1 MPRST
6 PQYEPRDPSDSVLGN
21 LARDYLP
28 ALREALAVEEGDEME
43 EADETAPPG
52 GRLPEF
58 VLRELRALAACGD
71 FTRGFIRLQCSG
83 CRTGRVVPF
92 SCKGRL
98 CTSCGA
104 RRMADTAAHLVDR
117 VLRPDVGWR
126 QWVITFPAELA
137 VGLCFQAELAAA
149 VTRLCARILSGF
161 QSRRSNP
168 DAPGRPRPAAIAFI
182 QRFSDGLG
190 PWFHIHFLLPD
201 GVFRELPDSL
211 DVPFEHHRPPT
222 PREVESVLADIARR
236 AGALVVRRGGRLSA
250 DNPVLLRC
258 GQQRATP
265 IRKPTRPP
273 VRPRPPNPLRA
284 EQDRFTLHAATA
296 VAPHQPKA
304 LQRLCR
310 YLTRPVIAEER
321 LQRLPDG
328 RVAVK
333 LKRPRRGVER
343 FIFQPVALLARLCA
357 LVPPPYFNLV
367 RYFGPLSSASPLRRY
382 AVPSPPEPTPQRPT
396 APERPRRMTRAD
408 LLARV
413 FGFNVLAC
421 PCGGHFRPIAVITQP
436 DVIQAILAA
445 MVLSNSTSARAPP
458 QHSIRAN

>member
-1 MPRST
+1 MPSPT
-6 PQYEPRDPSDSVLGN
+6 SQYEPRDPSDSVLAN

-28 ALREALAVEEGDEME
+28 SLREALA
-43 EADETAPPG
+43 ADEDDDTLPPG
-52 GRLPEF
+52 AVLPEF

-71 FTRGFIRLQCSG
+71 FTRGFIRLQCSA
-83 CRTGRVVPF
+83 CRVDRVVPF

-104 RRMADTAAHLVDR
+104 RRMAETAAHLVDR

-137 VGLCFQAELAAA
+137 VGLCFQAELASS

-201 GVFRELPDSL
+201 GVFRQLPQSL
-211 DVPFEHHRPPT
+211 DVPFEHHPPPT
-222 PREVESVLADIARR
+222 PGDVASVAADIARR
-236 AGALVVRRGGRLSA
+236 VTALVVRRGGRLSA

-273 VRPRPPNPLRA
+273 VRPRPPNPLCA

-296 VAPHQPKA
+296 VAPNQPKA
-304 LQRLCR
+304 LERLCR

-396 APERPRRMTRAD
+396 APVHPRRMKRAD

-421 PCGGHFRPIAVITQP
+421 PCGGQLRPIAVITHP

-445 MVLSNSTSARAPP
+445 MVLSNATSARAPP
-458 QHSIRAN
+458 HHSIRAN